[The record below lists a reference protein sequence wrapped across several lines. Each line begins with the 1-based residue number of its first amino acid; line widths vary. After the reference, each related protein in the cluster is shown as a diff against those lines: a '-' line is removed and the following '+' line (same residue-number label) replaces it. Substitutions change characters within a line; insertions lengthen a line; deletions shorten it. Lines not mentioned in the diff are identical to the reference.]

1 MNESVC
7 VCVDAIYIN
16 IKRKNK
22 KKIIP
27 NSWSPTTR
35 MYFLSCLQF
44 ADEKEK
50 KRKNQKQQQ
59 RKKIDSN
66 QIHNIEPLSKW
77 VYI

>member
-16 IKRKNK
+16 IKRKSK
-22 KKIIP
+22 KKSFQIHGLQLQECISYRVY
-27 NSWSPTTR
+27 NLPTR
-35 MYFLSCLQF
+35 KKK
-44 ADEKEK
+44 KEK
-50 KRKNQKQQQ
+50 TKNNNNE
-59 RKKIDSN
+59 KKIDSN